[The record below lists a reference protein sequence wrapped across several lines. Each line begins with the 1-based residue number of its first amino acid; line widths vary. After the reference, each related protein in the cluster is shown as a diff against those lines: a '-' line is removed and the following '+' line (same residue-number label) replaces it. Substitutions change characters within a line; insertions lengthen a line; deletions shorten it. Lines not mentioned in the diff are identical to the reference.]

1 MARKFAI
8 DTLARGGDDK
18 EDETPRQIYGKK
30 LEFVYVFGYD
40 HQDHAH
46 KTDAFSSSDGKEK
59 IILGQDLE
67 DQLK

>member
-8 DTLARGGDDK
+8 DTLARGGGDK

-46 KTDAFSSSDGKEK
+46 KTDIHFPVQMEK
-59 IILGQDLE
+59 RKLYSVRILRTS
-67 DQLK
+67 